1 MASSMPRLK
10 AMYEDEI
17 RPALTEEFGYRNAM
31 MIPRVTKV
39 TLNIG
44 VGDAVKDSKKA
55 RVAADALTLI
65 AGQQAVVTRARI
77 SVATFR
83 LRAGMVIGAKVTLRG
98 ARMYEFLDRL
108 ITVALPRVRDFRGLS
123 PKSFDGNGNFS
134 LGLREHIVFPEIDY
148 DTVQDILGMDV
159 SICTSAR
166 SDAEARSLL
175 ARMNMPFR
183 Q

>member
-1 MASSMPRLK
+1 MPRLK

-134 LGLREHIVFPEIDY
+134 LGLREHIVFPEIEY
-148 DTVQDILGMDV
+148 NTVQAILGMEV
-159 SICTSAR
+159 SIGTAAR
-166 SDAEARSLL
+166 SDAEARSLR